1 MRRKN
6 VLFGGRVGGEKNCVK
21 SVFIR
26 KEAKEEEEI
35 SSDDAAAIPDRIDS
49 KYKFKR

>member
-1 MRRKN
+1 M
-6 VLFGGRVGGEKNCVK
+6 FYSEAEWVGKKNCVK

-26 KEAKEEEEI
+26 KEAKNEEEI
-35 SSDDAAAIPDRIDS
+35 SSDDAAAMPYRTDS